1 MKIMVQ
7 KYGGTSVAGLER
19 MTKVLS
25 RVKKGLEEGY
35 KLIVVLSA
43 MAGETNKLLAQ
54 AKDFSACPDPEELD
68 ALVANGEN
76 MSVALFAILAKSLGI
91 KAKSLQGWQIPIH
104 TTDAYMKARI
114 VSIDDARLRVLLEQN
129 DVLVVAGFQ
138 GVDCKGRVTTL
149 GRGGSD
155 TTGVALAAA
164 VKADVCE
171 IYTDVDGVFTTDPR
185 ICSAARKLDRVSYE
199 EMLELASSG
208 SKVLQIRSV
217 EFAKKYS
224 VPVRVRSTFTD
235 DPGTLVTQEDDA
247 MMEDL
252 VISGIAY
259 DRDQCRIT
267 VYKVKDMPGVAA
279 IIFGAIAA
287 KRILVDMIIQNTSS
301 EGHTDMTFT
310 VSRADLEQT
319 LAILSGVQDE
329 IGAESVQHDLNVAK
343 VSVVGVGMRNHSGVA
358 SSMFQALCDENVN
371 IKLISTS
378 EIKITCLIDEK
389 YVELAVRALHT
400 AFGLDKQEPAAC

>member
-19 MTKVLS
+19 MQKVLS
-25 RVKKGLEEGY
+25 RVRKGISEGY
-35 KLIVVLSA
+35 KMIVVLSA
-43 MAGETNKLLAQ
+43 MSGETNKLLAL
-54 AKDFSACPDPEELD
+54 AKEFTASPDSEEMD
-68 ALVANGEN
+68 SLVANGEN
-76 MSVALFAILAKSLGI
+76 VSIALFSILAKAEGI
-91 KAKSLQGWQIPIH
+91 RAKSLQGWQIPIS

-114 VSIDDARLRVLLEQN
+114 ISIDDARLKAMLEEN
-129 DVLVVAGFQ
+129 DLLVVAGFQ
-138 GVDCKGRVTTL
+138 GVDCKGRITTL

-164 VKADVCE
+164 IKADVCE

-185 ICSAARKLDRVSYE
+185 VCSAARKLDQISYD

-217 EFAKKYS
+217 EFAKKFN

-235 DPGTLVTQEDDA
+235 DPGTLVTQEDA

-252 VISGIAY
+252 VISGIAF
-259 DRDQCRIT
+259 DRDQCRVT
-267 VYKVKDMPGVAA
+267 VYKVKDKPGVAA
-279 IIFGAIAA
+279 AIFGSIAA
-287 KRILVDMIIQNTSS
+287 KRILVDMIIQNTSHD
-301 EGHTDMTFT
+301 GYTDMTFT
-310 VSRADLEQT
+310 VSKGDLEQT
-319 LAILSGVQDE
+319 MSILDGVKED
-329 IGAESVQHDLNVAK
+329 IGAESLQYDTNVAK

-358 SSMFQALCDENVN
+358 STMFQALHDENIN
-371 IKLISTS
+371 IKLIATS

-400 AFGLDKQEPAAC
+400 AFGLDKQAVAAC

>member
-19 MTKVLS
+19 MQKVLS
-25 RVKKGLEEGY
+25 RVKKGISEGY
-35 KLIVVLSA
+35 KMIVVLSA
-43 MAGETNKLLAQ
+43 MSGETNKLLAL
-54 AKDFSACPDPEELD
+54 AKEFSACPDSEEMD
-68 ALVANGEN
+68 SLVANGEN
-76 MSVALFAILAKSLGI
+76 VSIALFSILAKAEGI
-91 KAKSLQGWQIPIH
+91 RAKSLQGWQIPIS

-114 VSIDDARLRVLLEQN
+114 ISIDDARLKVMLEEN
-129 DVLVVAGFQ
+129 DLLVVAGFQ
-138 GVDCKGRVTTL
+138 GVDCKGRITTL

-164 VKADVCE
+164 IKADVCE

-185 ICSAARKLDRVSYE
+185 VCSAARKLDHISYD

-217 EFAKKYS
+217 EFAKKFN

-235 DPGTLVTQEDDA
+235 DPGTLVTQEDA

-252 VISGIAY
+252 VISGIAF
-259 DRDQCRIT
+259 DRDQCRVT
-267 VYKVKDMPGVAA
+267 VYKVKDKPGVAA
-279 IIFGAIAA
+279 AIFGSIAA
-287 KRILVDMIIQNTSS
+287 KRILVDMIIQNTSHD
-301 EGHTDMTFT
+301 GYTDMTFT
-310 VSRADLEQT
+310 VSKGDLEQT
-319 LAILSGVQDE
+319 MSILDGVKED
-329 IGAESVQHDLNVAK
+329 IGAESVQYDTNVAK

-358 SSMFQALCDENVN
+358 STMFQALHDENIN
-371 IKLISTS
+371 IKLIATS

-400 AFGLDKQEPAAC
+400 AFGLDKQAVAAC

>member
-19 MTKVLS
+19 MRKVLS
-25 RVKKGLEEGY
+25 RVKKGIDEGY
-35 KLIVVLSA
+35 KMIVVLSA
-43 MAGETNKLLAQ
+43 MSGETNKLIGLAKEFT
-54 AKDFSACPDPEELD
+54 ATPDPEEMD

-76 MSVALFAILAKSLGI
+76 VSIALFSMLAKSEGI
-91 KAKSLQGWQIPIH
+91 KAKSLQAWQVPIS

-114 VSIDDARLRVLLEQN
+114 ISIDDKRLKAMLEEN

-164 VKADVCE
+164 IKADVCE

-185 ICSAARKLDRVSYE
+185 VCSAARKLDLISYD

-217 EFAKKYS
+217 EFAKKFN

-235 DPGTLVTQEDDA
+235 DPGTLVTQEDA

-252 VISGIAY
+252 VISGIAF
-259 DRDQCRIT
+259 DRDQCRVT
-267 VYKVKDMPGVAA
+267 VYKVKDKPGVAA
-279 IIFGAIAA
+279 AIFGSIAE
-287 KRILVDMIIQNTSS
+287 KRILVDMIIQNTSHD
-301 EGHTDMTFT
+301 GYTDMTFT
-310 VSRADLEQT
+310 VSKGDLEQT
-319 LAILSGVQDE
+319 MAILDGVQKD
-329 IGAESVQHDLNVAK
+329 IGAESLQYDTNVAK

-358 SSMFQALCDENVN
+358 STMFKALHDENIN
-371 IKLISTS
+371 IKLIATS

-400 AFGLDKQEPAAC
+400 AFGLDKGQLAAC

>member
-19 MTKVLS
+19 MQKVLS
-25 RVKKGLEEGY
+25 RVRKGISEGY
-35 KLIVVLSA
+35 KMIVVLSA
-43 MAGETNKLLAQ
+43 MSGETNKLLAL
-54 AKDFSACPDPEELD
+54 AKEFSACPDSEEMD
-68 ALVANGEN
+68 SLVANGEN
-76 MSVALFAILAKSLGI
+76 VSIALFSILAKAEGI
-91 KAKSLQGWQIPIH
+91 RAKSLQGWQIPIY

-114 VSIDDARLRVLLEQN
+114 ISIDDTRLKAMLEEN
-129 DVLVVAGFQ
+129 DLLVVAGFQ
-138 GVDCKGRVTTL
+138 GVDCKGRITTL

-155 TTGVALAAA
+155 STGVALAAA
-164 VKADVCE
+164 IKADVCE

-185 ICSAARKLDRVSYE
+185 VCSAARKLDHISYD

-217 EFAKKYS
+217 EFAKKFN

-235 DPGTLVTQEDDA
+235 DPGTLVTQEDA

-252 VISGIAY
+252 VISGIAF
-259 DRDQCRIT
+259 DRDQCRVT
-267 VYKVKDMPGVAA
+267 VYKVKDKPGVAA
-279 IIFGAIAA
+279 AIFGSIAA
-287 KRILVDMIIQNTSS
+287 KRILVDMIIQNTSHD
-301 EGHTDMTFT
+301 GYTDMTFT
-310 VSRADLEQT
+310 VSKGDLEQT
-319 LAILSGVQDE
+319 MSILDGVKED
-329 IGAESVQHDLNVAK
+329 IGAESVQYDTNVAK

-358 SSMFQALCDENVN
+358 STMFQALHDENIN
-371 IKLISTS
+371 IKLIATS

-400 AFGLDKQEPAAC
+400 AFGLDKQAVAAC

>member
-19 MTKVLS
+19 MQKVLS
-25 RVKKGLEEGY
+25 RVKKGISEGY
-35 KLIVVLSA
+35 KMIVVLSA
-43 MAGETNKLLAQ
+43 MSGETNKLLAL
-54 AKDFSACPDPEELD
+54 AKEFSACPDSEEMD
-68 ALVANGEN
+68 SLVANGEN
-76 MSVALFAILAKSLGI
+76 VSIALFSILAKAEGI
-91 KAKSLQGWQIPIH
+91 RAKSLQGWQIPIS

-114 VSIDDARLRVLLEQN
+114 ISIDDARLKAMLEEN
-129 DVLVVAGFQ
+129 DLLVVAGFQ
-138 GVDCKGRVTTL
+138 GVDCKGRITTL

-164 VKADVCE
+164 IKADVCE

-185 ICSAARKLDRVSYE
+185 VCSAARKLDHISYD

-217 EFAKKYS
+217 EFAKKFN

-235 DPGTLVTQEDDA
+235 DPGTLVTQEDA

-252 VISGIAY
+252 VISGIAF
-259 DRDQCRIT
+259 DRDQCRVT
-267 VYKVKDMPGVAA
+267 VYKVKDKPGVAA
-279 IIFGAIAA
+279 AIFGSIAA
-287 KRILVDMIIQNTSS
+287 KRILVDMIIQNTSHD
-301 EGHTDMTFT
+301 GYTDMTFT
-310 VSRADLEQT
+310 VSKGDLEQT
-319 LAILSGVQDE
+319 MSILDGVKED
-329 IGAESVQHDLNVAK
+329 IGAESVQYDTNVAK

-358 SSMFQALCDENVN
+358 STMFQALHDENIN
-371 IKLISTS
+371 IKLIATS

-400 AFGLDKQEPAAC
+400 AFGLDKQAVAAC

>member
-1 MKIMVQ
+1 MRIMVQ

-19 MTKVLS
+19 MQKVLS
-25 RVKKGLEEGY
+25 RVKKGISEGY
-35 KLIVVLSA
+35 KMIVVLSA
-43 MAGETNKLLAQ
+43 MSGETNKLLAL
-54 AKDFSACPDPEELD
+54 AKEFSANPDPEEMD
-68 ALVANGEN
+68 SLVANGEN
-76 MSVALFAILAKSLGI
+76 VSIALFSILAKSQGV
-91 KAKSLQGWQIPIH
+91 KAKSLQAWQIPIN

-114 VSIDDARLRVLLEQN
+114 ISIDDTKLKAMLKEN
-129 DVLVVAGFQ
+129 DALIVAGFQ
-138 GVDCKGRVTTL
+138 GVDCRGRVTTL

-185 ICSAARKLDRVSYE
+185 VCSAARKLDVISYD

-217 EFAKKYS
+217 EFAKKYN

-259 DRDQCRIT
+259 DRDQCRVT
-267 VYKVKDMPGVAA
+267 VYKVKDKPGVAA
-279 IIFGAIAA
+279 AIFGSIAK

-301 EGHTDMTFT
+301 EGITDMTFT
-310 VSRADLEQT
+310 VPRADLDQT
-319 LAILSGVQDE
+319 LAILEEIKDE
-329 IGAESVQHDLNVAK
+329 IGAESVQHDLHVAK

-358 SSMFQALCDENVN
+358 SIMFQALRDEGIN

-400 AFGLDKQEPAAC
+400 AFGLDKQETAAC

>member
-19 MTKVLS
+19 MQKVLS
-25 RVKKGLEEGY
+25 RVKKGIGEGY
-35 KLIVVLSA
+35 KMIVVLSA
-43 MAGETNKLLAQ
+43 MSGETNKLLAL
-54 AKDFSACPDPEELD
+54 AKEFTACPDAEEMD
-68 ALVANGEN
+68 SLVANGEN
-76 MSVALFAILAKSLGI
+76 VSIALFSILAKSEGI
-91 KAKSLQGWQIPIH
+91 RAKSLQAWQIPIY

-114 VSIDDARLRVLLEQN
+114 ISIDEAKLKAMLEEN
-129 DVLVVAGFQ
+129 DLLVVAGFQ
-138 GVDCKGRVTTL
+138 GVDCKGRITTL

-164 VKADVCE
+164 IKADVCE

-185 ICSAARKLDRVSYE
+185 VCSAARKLDVIAYD

-217 EFAKKYS
+217 EFAKKFN

-235 DPGTLVTQEDDA
+235 DPGTLVTQEDA

-252 VISGIAY
+252 VISGIAF
-259 DRDQCRIT
+259 DRDQCRVT
-267 VYKVKDMPGVAA
+267 VYKVKDKPGVAA
-279 IIFGAIAA
+279 AIFGSIAA
-287 KRILVDMIIQNTSS
+287 KRILVDMIIQNTSHD
-301 EGHTDMTFT
+301 GYTDMTFT
-310 VSRADLEQT
+310 VSKGDLEQT
-319 LAILSGVQDE
+319 LSILDGVKKD
-329 IGAESVQHDLNVAK
+329 IGAESVQFDTNVAK

-358 SSMFQALCDENVN
+358 STMFQALHDENIN
-371 IKLISTS
+371 IKLIATS
-378 EIKITCLIDEK
+378 EIKITCLIDDK

-400 AFGLDKQEPAAC
+400 AFGLDKQAVAAC